1 MLSLML
7 VQVDELHCH
16 ADGLKHSIAQRFG
29 LAHYGDDEAVV
40 VFIVTVIQQLDTL
53 PATKRGYNPVYFLQV
68 ASLTEIGDTF
78 YDSVHNGY
86 VFNLLTRGYRY
97 IIFRLAYSFSQ
108 T

>member
-86 VFNLLTRGYRY
+86 VFNLLYRY
-97 IIFRLAYSFSQ
+97 ILFRLAYSFSQ